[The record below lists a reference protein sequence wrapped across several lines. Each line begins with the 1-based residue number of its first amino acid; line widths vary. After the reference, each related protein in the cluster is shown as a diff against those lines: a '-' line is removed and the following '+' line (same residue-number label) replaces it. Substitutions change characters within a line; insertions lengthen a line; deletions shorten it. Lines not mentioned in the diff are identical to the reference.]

1 MAALREENRNRNDT
15 ITHALFVQRRTP
27 RLFRALFID
36 VVFVLRNEQPLLLI
50 GSWQAGHV
58 WVVYL
63 YRSARAHTIKPL
75 AVNPPKQSSLSKR
88 VKRTAPAH

>member
-1 MAALREENRNRNDT
+1 MAAMREENRNRNDT

-63 YRSARAHTIKPL
+63 HTHTHNNSL
-75 AVNPPKQSSLSKR
+75 SVNPPKQSSLSKR